1 MKKLFILPIFAL
13 FAFNSY
19 AAEQIPPLP
28 VAQCAAQVPYGMPSV
43 PSDTTTICRKA
54 YLLNHDGNAKIAV
67 WTAHTLTAK
76 NAIGCLPREDAFA
89 ADQSLPKGKR
99 AELADYLRSGYDQ
112 GHMVSNADLSWDRQA
127 ANESFYLSNMSPQLP
142 GLNRGIWKLL
152 ETAARTHAYTNNT
165 SVTIY
170 AGNMWY
176 PTSKT
181 IGPTKVVVPDYLF
194 KIVIDNNAKKSYA
207 FIFPNKEG
215 LGNDLIK
222 FQVSV
227 SDIENASGLSFAV
240 PDAKNVK
247 NTLPTFDYK
256 KITDDKKVVC
266 K

>member
-13 FAFNSY
+13 FAYNAN
-19 AAEQIPPLP
+19 AAEQVPPLA
-28 VAQCAAQVPYGMPSV
+28 VAQCAAQVPYGMPSA
-43 PSDTTTICRKA
+43 PSGTSTICRKA

-76 NAIGCLPREDAFA
+76 NAVGCLPREDAFA
-89 ADQSLPKGKR
+89 ADQSLARGKR

-152 ETAARTHAYTNNT
+152 ETGTRAYAHKNNT
-165 SVTIY
+165 SVTVY

-181 IGPTKVVVPDYLF
+181 IGPNKVVVPDYLF
-194 KIVIDNNAKKSYA
+194 KIIIDNNSKKTFA

-215 LGNDLIK
+215 LGNELPK

-227 SDIENASGLSFAV
+227 ADVEKATGLVFPV
-240 PDAKNVK
+240 PDAKTLK
-247 NTLPTFDYK
+247 NALPIFDYK
-256 KITDDKKVVC
+256 KIADDKKSIC